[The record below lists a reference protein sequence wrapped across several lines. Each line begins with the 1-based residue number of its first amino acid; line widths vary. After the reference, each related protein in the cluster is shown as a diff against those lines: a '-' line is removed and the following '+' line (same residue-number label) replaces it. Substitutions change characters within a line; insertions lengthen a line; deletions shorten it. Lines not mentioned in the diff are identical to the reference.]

1 MSRREDA
8 DRQAFWSLVLGLP
21 VLILVVRLSILAR
34 GDLQTTLLLVSNV
47 GPVNLLAAVMV
58 TAAWFVPTA
67 AVAVFAIVGLTRAG
81 LLAEAEAP
89 WWRRLLAAA
98 SRAPRWIVVAAF
110 AAAAV
115 TWQLVFVP
123 MLFMAYCV
131 SFGLRP
137 ARNAKASLRWIVAS
151 VAYLVVF
158 APAGYEAALDGSW
171 LLVLLLTGPPVLIGA
186 GVGRPLPQDAA
197 APLIPLLAGVAGV
210 LLLAGMLP
218 AASAPVLPLSV
229 ITVDPG
235 AGQAPV
241 LLRGNVVETNDA
253 TTAVLLDDG
262 GVRFVRSDS
271 VVSRVLCPD
280 SDQVPR
286 WRVSVYGIQIEDSV
300 IRGIGYANRPVHAIS
315 ARCRSIRT
323 SET

>member
-210 LLLAGMLP
+210 LLLAG
-218 AASAPVLPLSV
+218 